1 MNKKNTQKQFSRIFK
16 YLLLI
21 TFLILPIISFGKNAT
36 SKHSFEGKWITTAEF
51 ENLPKTNVFH
61 RQLDKQSAKRV
72 KELAKKIQNRHILFR
87 KTFNLKSIPQ
97 NAKLFFSA
105 DDYAKI
111 YINGKFVAMG
121 PTAGYNFHYFYHEV
135 DVSKF
140 LKKGKNTIAVHSYYQ
155 GYINRVWV
163 SGDYRHGFIADIIAN
178 NKTLLKTDS
187 SWKYATHTAFTD
199 AKSKIGYETQF
210 AEHYNASAPE
220 VNFQL
225 PTYNDSSWQN
235 ALLVKNPDYT
245 LAPSPLPLLVFE
257 QIKPTKI
264 KRISPNKIFIDFGA
278 MYVGYFE
285 MSATGNKGDTIETR
299 FAQELNDDGSIR
311 YKMRANCTYQE
322 YFTLSGKRDTLN
334 QFDFK
339 SFRYAEIILP
349 NNVEVDMQ
357 SFKLISR
364 HMPFKLKAKNK
375 YAGDKKAEQVWN
387 LCVRS
392 LQYGVQ
398 EQIQD
403 CMDREKGY
411 YLGDGTY
418 TILTYCLLTKDF
430 APMRKLIDDFL
441 RTSFIDR
448 GLVTCA
454 NCSFIQEIAEYPL
467 MMFMLMP
474 VLAERPE
481 DKEFLRERMS
491 KFKDIL
497 DYYKTSYAQ
506 QNGLLSNLDKWCV
519 VEWPKNWRD
528 GYDVDITQGKVC
540 TTMHNVINAWYIG
553 AIRAYNKSAKIL
565 GEPEYPNEK
574 QLTQAFYDTF
584 YDPQKKLFKDS
595 ATSSHISFPANVYPY
610 FMGLYPNEE
619 CRKNIIAMIDRDRLT
634 KVMLFASFPTIAG
647 LYRDGEHKLV
657 YELLT
662 DDRTW
667 RRMIADNATATFEGW
682 HKSAKWN
689 TSLFHLALTYAAI
702 FMIEDFNI
710 QVLDIR

>member
-1 MNKKNTQKQFSRIFK
+1 MRRKDSAFHIYKFILIAVS
-16 YLLLI
+16 LLLPFTSI
-21 TFLILPIISFGKNAT
+21 AKNAT
-36 SKHSFEGKWITTAEF
+36 GNHNFEGKWITTPEF

-61 RQLDKQSAKRV
+61 RQLDKRSEKKVRD
-72 KELAKKIQNRHILFR
+72 LASKIQNRHILFR
-87 KTFNLKSIPQ
+87 KTFQLNTSPQ
-97 NAKLFFSA
+97 NAKLYFSA
-105 DDYAKI
+105 DDHAKV
-111 YINGKFVAMG
+111 YINGEFVAMG
-121 PTAGYNFHYFYHEV
+121 PTAGYHFNYFYHEV

-140 LKKGKNTIAVHSYYQ
+140 LKQGKNTIAIHSYYQ

-163 SGDYRHGFIADIIAN
+163 SGDYRHGFICDIISDG
-178 NKTLLKTDS
+178 KTLLKTDDT
-187 SWKYATHTAFTD
+187 WKYAIHAAFSD
-199 AKSKIGYETQF
+199 AKNKIGYATQF
-210 AEHYNASAPE
+210 AEHYDASAKE

-225 PTYNDSSWQN
+225 QNYDDSTWQN
-235 ALLVKNPDYT
+235 AKLVKNPDYT

-257 QIKPTKI
+257 NIRPVEVKQL
-264 KRISPNKIFIDFGA
+264 SENKIFIDFGA

-285 MSATGNKGDTIETR
+285 MSAKGNKGDTIETR
-299 FAQELNDDGSIR
+299 FAQELNEDGSIR
-311 YKMRANCTYQE
+311 YKTRANCTYQE
-322 YFTLSGKRDTLN
+322 YFTLSGKTDILN
-334 QFDFK
+334 QYDYK
-339 SFRYAEIILP
+339 SFRYAEIVLP
-349 NNVEVDMQ
+349 KNAKADLH
-357 SFKLISR
+357 SFKLIAR
-364 HMPFKLKAKNK
+364 HMPFELKAKNK
-375 YAGDKKAEQVWN
+375 YQGDKKAEEVWN

-418 TILTYCLLTKDF
+418 TILTYCMLTKDF

-441 RTSFIDR
+441 RTSFINR

-474 VLAERPE
+474 ILAERQE
-481 DKEFLRERMS
+481 DKEFLRERMGN
-491 KFKDIL
+491 FKDIL
-497 DYYKTSYAQ
+497 DYYKEAYAQ
-506 QNGLLSNLDKWCV
+506 PNGLLSNLDKWCV
-519 VEWPKNWRD
+519 VEWPKKWQD
-528 GYDVDITQGKVC
+528 GYDVNIEQDEIC
-540 TTMHNVINAWYIG
+540 ATMHNVINAWYIG

-574 QLTQAFYDTF
+574 QLSQAFYETF

-619 CRKNIIAMIDRDRLT
+619 CRKNIVAMIDRYRLT
-634 KVMLFASFPTIAG
+634 KAMLFASFPTIAA
-647 LYRDGEHKLV
+647 LQRDGEYKLA

-667 RRMIADNATATFEGW
+667 RRMLADGATATFEGW
-682 HKSAKWN
+682 HKNAKEN
-689 TSLFHLALTYAAI
+689 ISLFHLALTYGAL
-702 FMIEDFNI
+702 FMIDDFDI
-710 QVLDIR
+710 KTLDIRP

>member
-1 MNKKNTQKQFSRIFK
+1 
-16 YLLLI
+16 
-21 TFLILPIISFGKNAT
+21 
-36 SKHSFEGKWITTAEF
+36 
-51 ENLPKTNVFH
+51 
-61 RQLDKQSAKRV
+61 
-72 KELAKKIQNRHILFR
+72 
-87 KTFNLKSIPQ
+87 
-97 NAKLFFSA
+97 
-105 DDYAKI
+105 
-111 YINGKFVAMG
+111 
-121 PTAGYNFHYFYHEV
+121 
-135 DVSKF
+135 
-140 LKKGKNTIAVHSYYQ
+140 
-155 GYINRVWV
+155 
-163 SGDYRHGFIADIIAN
+163 
-178 NKTLLKTDS
+178 
-187 SWKYATHTAFTD
+187 
-199 AKSKIGYETQF
+199 
-210 AEHYNASAPE
+210 
-220 VNFQL
+220 
-225 PTYNDSSWQN
+225 
-235 ALLVKNPDYT
+235 
-245 LAPSPLPLLVFE
+245 
-257 QIKPTKI
+257 
-264 KRISPNKIFIDFGA
+264 
-278 MYVGYFE
+278 
-285 MSATGNKGDTIETR
+285 
-299 FAQELNDDGSIR
+299 
-311 YKMRANCTYQE
+311 
-322 YFTLSGKRDTLN
+322 
-334 QFDFK
+334 
-339 SFRYAEIILP
+339 
-349 NNVEVDMQ
+349 
-357 SFKLISR
+357 
-364 HMPFKLKAKNK
+364 MPFKLKAKNK